1 MKSRYARWLVM
12 ACLTAVPLLSA
23 CTGGNFHLRGKADLP
38 VVFQTMMLQGL
49 AIDSAFTLALRK
61 AFENTGNELRLIP
74 SADHQ
79 EESLLYITNYQEG
92 KRVVGYGKN
101 REVREFLIFTRL
113 DYEVRVKDG
122 GILLPKQRLQVD
134 KTQIYDSEF
143 VLGKT
148 EEERLI
154 REDLRDDL
162 ARQVLIRLRYGHPEA
177 ENTR

>member
-1 MKSRYARWLVM
+1 M
-12 ACLTAVPLLSA
+12 ACLTAIPLLSA

-49 AIDSAFTLALRK
+49 AIDSAFALALRK
-61 AFENTGNELRLIP
+61 AFENTGSELRLVP
-74 SADHQ
+74 SNNQH
-79 EESLLYITNYQEG
+79 ESLLYITNYQEG

-113 DYEVRVKDG
+113 DYEVRAKG
-122 GILLPKQRLQVD
+122 GGGLLPKQRLQVD